1 MKKCTVAHTS
11 VMSISTDILILDV
24 LNTVWARRLN
34 FKIFCSRAC
43 DLVGKIILLGCI
55 FIFSL
60 SLFMEET
67 YGISAVG
74 AVLSSRD
81 RFSVTAIFSSSSSRQ
96 WYMLLAKLGVGIN
109 SHKSGALFHPH
120 IG

>member
-1 MKKCTVAHTS
+1 MKKCTVAPVS

-34 FKIFCSRAC
+34 FKIFCSHAC
-43 DLVGKIILLGCI
+43 YLVGKIILLGYI

-67 YGISAVG
+67 YDISAAG
-74 AVLSSRD
+74 AVLLSRD
-81 RFSVTAIFSSSSSRQ
+81 RFFRDYCFFVVI
-96 WYMLLAKLGVGIN
+96 V
-109 SHKSGALFHPH
+109 
-120 IG
+120 